1 MQAFST
7 FTTSDA
13 QRIAYRLEGDANC
26 PVLMLSNSIATDMSM
41 WDGVMPHLLERFRVL
56 RYDMRGHG
64 ASDVPAGAYSL
75 DRLGRD
81 ALELIDALGLERVHF
96 LGLSLGGMVAQWL
109 GVHAPERIDRLAL
122 AHTAAY
128 LGPTSEWE
136 PRIQT
141 ILAATPEE
149 TAEAFLG
156 NWFPAEMREKND
168 PAIEPFRKVLLETD
182 PRGIAGALGAVRDMD
197 LRRTIKLISRPT
209 LVLGGKF
216 DTVTRAE
223 HSEEIAAAIP
233 GAKLTLLPA
242 VHMSNVELREAFL
255 KEVDVFFSR

>member
-13 QRIAYRLEGDANC
+13 QRIAYRLEGEAGR

-64 ASDVPAGAYSL
+64 ASDVPAGGYSL

-81 ALELIDALGLERVHF
+81 ALELMDALQLERVHF

-109 GVHAPERIDRLAL
+109 GIHAPERIDHLVL

-128 LGPTSEWE
+128 LGPASEWE
-136 PRIQT
+136 PRIQA
-141 ILAATPEE
+141 ILAATPGE
-149 TAEAFLG
+149 TADAFLA

-168 PAIEPFRKVLLETD
+168 PAIHPFREVLLKTD
-182 PRGIAGALGAVRDMD
+182 ARGIAGALAAVRDMD
-197 LRRTIKLISRPT
+197 MRKTIALIARPT

-233 GAKLTLLPA
+233 AAKLVLLPA
-242 VHMSNVELREAFL
+242 VHMSNVEMPQVFRMALDSFL
-255 KEVDVFFSR
+255 P

>member
-1 MQAFST
+1 MQSRAT

-13 QRIAYRLEGDANC
+13 QRIAYRLEGETDR

-41 WDGVMPHLLERFRVL
+41 WDGVMPPLLERFRVL

-81 ALELIDALGLERVHF
+81 ALELMDALELDRVHF
-96 LGLSLGGMVAQWL
+96 LGQSLGGMVAQWL
-109 GVHAPERIDRLAL
+109 GVHAPERIDRLVL

-128 LGPTSEWE
+128 LGPAADWE

-141 ILAATPEE
+141 ILTATPNE

-156 NWFPAEMREKND
+156 NWFPVEMREKND
-168 PAIEPFRKVLLETD
+168 PAIEPFRKVLLETS
-182 PRGIAGALGAVRDMD
+182 PRGIAGALAAVRDMD
-197 LRRTIKLISRPT
+197 LRRIITLIPRPT
-209 LVLGGKF
+209 LVIGGKF
-216 DTVTRAE
+216 DTVTRAK
-223 HSEEIAAAIP
+223 HSKEIAAAIP
-233 GAKLTLLPA
+233 GAKLAVLPA
-242 VHMSNVELREAFL
+242 VHMSNVELVAAFL
-255 KEVDVFFSR
+255 AEVGVFLR

>member
-1 MQAFST
+1 MSAIST

-13 QRIAYRLEGDANC
+13 QRIAYRLEGEAGRS
-26 PVLMLSNSIATDMSM
+26 VLMLSNSIATDMSM
-41 WDGVMPHLLERFRVL
+41 WDGVVPQLLQRFRVL

-81 ALELIDALGLERVHF
+81 ALELMDALALERVHF

-109 GVHAPERIDRLAL
+109 GIHAPERIDHLVL
-122 AHTAAY
+122 AHSAAY
-128 LGPTSEWE
+128 LGPAADWE

-141 ILAATPEE
+141 ILTATPNE
-149 TAEAFLG
+149 TADAFLA

-168 PAIEPFRKVLLETD
+168 PALEPFRKVLLETK
-182 PRGIAGALGAVRDMD
+182 PHGIAGALAAVRDMD
-197 LRRTIKLISRPT
+197 LRRTITLISRPT

-233 GAKLTLLPA
+233 GAKLVLLPA
-242 VHMSNVELREAFL
+242 VHMSNVESRDAFIA
-255 KEVDVFFSR
+255 EVRLFFV

>member
-1 MQAFST
+1 MQASAT

-13 QRIAYRLEGDANC
+13 QRIAYRLEGDAGR
-26 PVLMLSNSIATDMSM
+26 PLLMLSNSIATDMSM
-41 WDGVMPHLLERFRVL
+41 WDGVMPQLLERFRVL

-81 ALELIDALGLERVHF
+81 ALELMDALELERVHF

-109 GVHAPERIDRLAL
+109 GIHAPERIDHLVL

-128 LGPTSEWE
+128 LGPAADWA

-141 ILAATPEE
+141 ILRTATPNE

-156 NWFPAEMREKND
+156 NWFPAEMREKSD
-168 PAIEPFRKVLLETD
+168 PRIEPFRQVLLETD
-182 PRGIAGALGAVRDMD
+182 PRGIAGALAAVRDMD
-197 LRRTIKLISRPT
+197 LRRTITLIARPT
-209 LVLGGKF
+209 LVIGGKC

-233 GAKLTLLPA
+233 GAKLALLPA
-242 VHMSNVELREAFL
+242 VHMSNVEMSEGFLAEVGRFLR
-255 KEVDVFFSR
+255 

>member
-13 QRIAYRLEGDANC
+13 QRIAYRLEGVAGR
-26 PVLMLSNSIATDMSM
+26 PVLMLSNSIATDLSM

-81 ALELIDALGLERVHF
+81 ALELMDALELERVHF

-109 GVHAPERIDRLAL
+109 GVHAPERIDHLVL

-128 LGPTSEWE
+128 LGPAADWE

-141 ILAATPEE
+141 ILAATPSE
-149 TAEAFLG
+149 TADAFLG
-156 NWFPAEMREKND
+156 NWFPAEMRERND
-168 PAIEPFRKVLLETD
+168 PAIRPFREVLLKTD
-182 PRGIAGALGAVRDMD
+182 ARGIVGALAAVRDMD
-197 LRRTIKLISRPT
+197 MRRTLALIPRPT

-233 GAKLTLLPA
+233 GAKLVLLPA

-255 KEVDVFFSR
+255 AEIGAFLL